1 MTMLFAF
8 LLLFSAQEAD
18 AGGEGAAFAGGEGG
32 LRMRSVEDV
41 IDYERIAAAA
51 DVVEATAEG
60 EIVAEEMKALFELEV
75 EGDIVRKALCAGF
88 ANELLLVG
96 EEIERESGAG
106 FERVGDFELM
116 DDGKL
121 EQRKVSPGKES
132 VGSVPEIG
140 ARLLGTEDGVVN
152 VEIESL
158 IAVGAGAGVGAHEH
172 VSFAEVV
179 AERNLQAVVTIFTCV
194 LEEVISVG
202 AVVESVVDESVGAAT
217 VEELSFQIDCG
228 GKFLFEG
235 EAPVEK

>member
-1 MTMLFAF
+1 
-8 LLLFSAQEAD
+8 
-18 AGGEGAAFAGGEGG
+18 
-32 LRMRSVEDV
+32 
-41 IDYERIAAAA
+41 
-51 DVVEATAEG
+51 
-60 EIVAEEMKALFELEV
+60 
-75 EGDIVRKALCAGF
+75 
-88 ANELLLVG
+88 
-96 EEIERESGAG
+96 
-106 FERVGDFELM
+106 M

-121 EQRKVSPGKES
+121 EQREVSPGEEA

-202 AVVESVVDESVGAAT
+202 AVVESVVDESAGAAT
-217 VEELSFQIDCG
+217 VERL
-228 GKFLFEG
+228 GKLALRF
-235 EAPVEK
+235 